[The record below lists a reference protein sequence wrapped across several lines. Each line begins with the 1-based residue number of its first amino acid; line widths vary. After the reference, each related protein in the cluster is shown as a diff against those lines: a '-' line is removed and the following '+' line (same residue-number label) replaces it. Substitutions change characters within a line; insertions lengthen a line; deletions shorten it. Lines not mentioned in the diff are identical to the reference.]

1 MPDRVHIDVHIASKK
16 MFGLRIVSTAEDFFD
31 KNLSAAGYCE
41 HPEQPAQQQGERQKP
56 GSCDRSQR
64 KLITF

>member
-16 MFGLRIVSTAEDFFD
+16 MFGLRIVRTAEDFLD
-31 KNLSAAGYCE
+31 KNLSASGRCE
-41 HPEQPAQQQGERQKP
+41 YPEQRAHQQGERQKP

>member
-1 MPDRVHIDVHIASKK
+1 MPDRVHIDVYIASKK
-16 MFGLRIVSTAEDFFD
+16 MFRLRIIGAAEHLAD
-31 KNLSAAGYCE
+31 KDLSAAGRCK
-41 HPEQPAQQQGERQKP
+41 HPEQRAHQQGERQKP